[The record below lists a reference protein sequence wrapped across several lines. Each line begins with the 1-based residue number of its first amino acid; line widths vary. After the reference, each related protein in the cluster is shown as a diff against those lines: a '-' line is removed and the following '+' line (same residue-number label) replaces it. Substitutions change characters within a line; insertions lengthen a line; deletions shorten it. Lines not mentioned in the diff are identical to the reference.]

1 MLVTLSSW
9 IATLTKRLSRAHEGV
24 GHAGVQRRT
33 ERGGIKREQQTWF
46 VNRVRGL
53 VLAYACR
60 GHGSNDDPGD
70 GAPGAPPS
78 TLHGGDPGSGE
89 WHRPTDLNVL
99 RGVLQ
104 RHGWQ
109 VEKDAQGQLILFPG
123 RVPEN
128 QANRPMEETA
138 PPVACAPPACVPLD
152 VSLMRK
158 LLSPS
163 GWRVESD
170 GEGGALL
177 FPAGVAKPEGTEMDR
192 GTKEAVSSSPPP
204 PTGVKVNADVL
215 RDLLS
220 PAGWRIEQEEDGTV
234 VLLPSATTGD
244 TKSPPVASVTSSEA
258 VAIAAVEPLSAAQS
272 EPPTAV
278 AAKPPAASPKKEESL
293 QQSQNIRA
301 QTPEPMPTSIATP
314 ATTTVGVRTVVAYPP
329 GVAYGPYQ
337 FAYPYGPPVLYRT
350 FPGLPSPPFVPA
362 AANGLHHR

>member
-1 MLVTLSSW
+1 MS
-9 IATLTKRLSRAHEGV
+9 
-24 GHAGVQRRT
+24 
-33 ERGGIKREQQTWF
+33 
-46 VNRVRGL
+46 NR
-53 VLAYACR
+53 
-60 GHGSNDDPGD
+60 HGSLIAFAGLSWLTPAAGMAATTTPAMDP
-70 GAPGAPPS
+70 PGAPPS
-78 TLHGGDPGSGE
+78 TLRGGDPGSGE
-89 WHRPTDLNVL
+89 RHRPTDLNVL

-234 VLLPSATTGD
+234 VLLPSATTRD
-244 TKSPPVASVTSSEA
+244 STSPPAALVTASEA
-258 VAIAAVEPLSAAQS
+258 VAIAAVEPLSAAQL
-272 EPPTAV
+272 EPPAAV
-278 AAKPPAASPKKEESL
+278 AAKPPAASPRKEKSRQHSEG
-293 QQSQNIRA
+293 IRA
-301 QTPEPMPTSIATP
+301 QTPKPQPTSNAAPAMVKSGVITITP
-314 ATTTVGVRTVVAYPP
+314 YPP
-329 GVAYGPYQ
+329 GVAYYPYR
-337 FAYPYGPPVLYRT
+337 FAYPYGPPVIYRT
-350 FPGLPSPPFVPA
+350 FPAPPSPPSVPA
-362 AANGLHHR
+362 SAKGLHHR